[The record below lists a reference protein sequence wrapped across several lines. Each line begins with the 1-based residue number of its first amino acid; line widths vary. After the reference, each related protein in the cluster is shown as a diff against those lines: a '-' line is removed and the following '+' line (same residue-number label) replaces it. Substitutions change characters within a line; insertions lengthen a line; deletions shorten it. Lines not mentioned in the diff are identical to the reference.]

1 MLDSVIRV
9 NKKCYHQTLL
19 KECKSETKM
28 TKIENLIN
36 DDLGPSSPDESDSEF
51 DNRSD
56 NMNLIINLLRIKKLV
71 ILAIHL
77 LGFYLCQSKIHKYNG
92 FNNA

>member
-9 NKKCYHQTLL
+9 NKKYYPQALL

-36 DDLGPSSPDESDSEF
+36 DDLDPKSPDESDSEF
-51 DNRSD
+51 DNGSD

-77 LGFYLCQSKIHKYNG
+77 LGFYLCQFKIHKYNG
-92 FNNA
+92 FNNV